1 MIIKSFEINKIDFDQ
16 NKLVL
21 FYGKNEGFKNE
32 ATNNLIK
39 EKDEVTKYEEKEV
52 LENINNFIESILSKS
67 LFESEKIIIIKRVT
81 DKILKIID
89 EIDSKNIEDIKI
101 ILNADNL
108 EKKSKLRSLF
118 EKDKKYVCVPFY
130 PDTEQTL
137 SKLTF
142 NFLKKKN
149 ISISQSNINLIVN
162 KCNGDRETL
171 LNELNKIEYFSK
183 NGKKITAENIAKLT
197 NLIENHGISELID
210 NCLAKNKKKIINI
223 LNENNFNNEDCILI
237 TRTFLNKAKKIL
249 KLSSE
254 FQNNKNIDLTIS
266 SAKPP
271 IFWKDK
277 EITKQQIYK
286 WTPENIK
293 QLIYKLSEIELLI
306 KKNINNSI
314 NLITDFI
321 LIKLLQTLIIR
332 FNYIYNFI

>member
-39 EKDEVTKYEEKEV
+39 DKDEITKYEEKEV
-52 LENINNFIESILSKS
+52 LENINDFIESILSKS

-118 EKDKKYVCVPFY
+118 EKDKKYICVPFY
-130 PDTEQTL
+130 PDTDQTL

-210 NCLAKNKKKIINI
+210 NCLAKNKKKIVNI

-321 LIKLLQTLIIR
+321 LNEASSNT
-332 FNYIYNFI
+332 NN

>member
-1 MIIKSFEINKIDFDQ
+1 MIIKSFEINKINFDQ

-39 EKDEVTKYEEKEV
+39 DKDEIIKYEEKEV
-52 LENINNFIESILSKS
+52 LENINDFIESILSKS
-67 LFESEKIIIIKRVT
+67 LFESEKIIIIKRAT

-101 ILNADNL
+101 IFNADNL

-118 EKDKKYVCVPFY
+118 EKDKKYICVPFY
-130 PDTEQTL
+130 PDTDQTL
-137 SKLTF
+137 SKLTY

-149 ISISQSNINLIVN
+149 ILISPSNINLIVN

-183 NGKKITAENIAKLT
+183 NGKKITSENIAKLT
-197 NLIENHGISELID
+197 NLIENHSISELID
-210 NCLAKNKKKIINI
+210 NCLAKNKKKIVNI

-321 LIKLLQTLIIR
+321 LNQASSNT
-332 FNYIYNFI
+332 NN

>member
-1 MIIKSFEINKIDFDQ
+1 MIIKSFEINKINFDH

-21 FYGKNEGFKNE
+21 LYGKNEGFKNE

-39 EKDEVTKYEEKEV
+39 DKDEVTKYEEKEV
-52 LENINNFIESILSKS
+52 LENINDFIESILSKS

-118 EKDKKYVCVPFY
+118 EKDKKYICVPFY
-130 PDTEQTL
+130 PDTDQTL
-137 SKLTF
+137 SKLTYD
-142 NFLKKKN
+142 FLKKKN
-149 ISISQSNINLIVN
+149 ISISPSNINLIVN
-162 KCNGDRETL
+162 KCNGDREIL

-210 NCLAKNKKKIINI
+210 NCLAKNKKKIVNI
-223 LNENNFNNEDCILI
+223 LNENNFNNDDCILI

-321 LIKLLQTLIIR
+321 LYQASSNT
-332 FNYIYNFI
+332 NN

>member
-1 MIIKSFEINKIDFDQ
+1 MIIKSFEINKINFDQ

-39 EKDEVTKYEEKEV
+39 DKDEVTKYEEKEV
-52 LENINNFIESILSKS
+52 LENINDFIESILSKS

-89 EIDSKNIEDIKI
+89 EIDSKNIEDVKI

-118 EKDKKYVCVPFY
+118 EKDKKYICVPFY
-130 PDTEQTL
+130 PDTDQTL

-210 NCLAKNKKKIINI
+210 NCLAKNKKKIVNI

-321 LIKLLQTLIIR
+321 LYQASSNT
-332 FNYIYNFI
+332 NN